1 MRLVGVRAG
10 IDGVAAIAAAV
21 APAGLRL
28 TVVTNRGVKVWPEGH
43 PDTFCT
49 DHWRCRFK
57 AVDGTQAPER
67 VPDLL
72 VRLLEAGLP
81 AVKTENLYRFDGQP
95 GYSVAQGE

>member
-1 MRLVGVRAG
+1 M
-10 IDGVAAIAAAV
+10 
-21 APAGLRL
+21 
-28 TVVTNRGVKVWPEGH
+28 KVWPEGH

-57 AVDGTQAPER
+57 AVAGTLAPEG
-67 VPDLL
+67 VPELL

>member
-1 MRLVGVRAG
+1 MASKLE
-10 IDGVAAIAAAV
+10 AAV
-21 APAGLRL
+21 SGSTKLQMI
-28 TVVTNRGVKVWPEGH
+28 TNRGVKVWPEGH

-49 DHWRCRFK
+49 DPWRCRFK
-57 AVDGTQAPER
+57 AVAGTLAPEGG
-67 VPDLL
+67 PELL

>member
-1 MRLVGVRAG
+1 
-10 IDGVAAIAAAV
+10 
-21 APAGLRL
+21 
-28 TVVTNRGVKVWPEGH
+28 VVTNRGVKVWPEGH

-49 DHWRCRFK
+49 DHWRCRYK
-57 AVDGTQAPER
+57 AVDGTLAPER